1 MPLPLVCVTIN
12 GHSLA
17 DMVAQAEK
25 ATGEGADIIEVRFD
39 ELYVER
45 VEVKAE
51 NTEGEVEISHEL
63 VPRGIDVIDVPEAI
77 ERLKA
82 GIEKPVLFTCR
93 PRRQGGNFPG
103 TEEERIE
110 VIRQAVASGVS
121 WVDLELD
128 IEEQERTA
136 LFEQAAE
143 AGTKVVASHHDM
155 ESTPKSADIQSF
167 VAESRQY
174 GDTVKL
180 CYRSNGHGD
189 GLSLC
194 EAAWELRDDADLSL
208 ALMGQGVGGDM
219 PRIHAPMFSQSLVY
233 ATLETDFN
241 LPDRG
246 MINVRDLRIAWEM
259 LGYSEDSEE

>member
-1 MPLPLVCVTIN
+1 MSLPLICVTIN
-12 GHSLA
+12 GHTLD
-17 DMVAQAEK
+17 DMVEQAEK

-51 NTEGEVEISHEL
+51 NIEGEVEISHEL
-63 VPRGIDVIDVPEAI
+63 VARSIDVIDVPEAI

-93 PRRQGGNFPG
+93 PRHQGGHFPG
-103 TEEERIE
+103 TEGERIE
-110 VIRQAVASGVS
+110 VMSQAVSSGVS

-128 IEEQERTA
+128 IEESERAA
-136 LFEQAAE
+136 LIEQATE
-143 AGTKVVASHHDM
+143 QGTKVVASHHDM
-155 ESTPKSADIQSF
+155 ESTPKSADILSF
-167 VAESRQY
+167 VAKNRQH

-180 CYRSNGHGD
+180 CYRTNGHGD
-189 GLSLC
+189 ALSLC
-194 EAAWELRDDADLSL
+194 EAAWELREDADLSL
-208 ALMGQGVGGDM
+208 SLMGQGVGGDM
-219 PRIHAPMFSQSLVY
+219 PRIHAPKFSQSLVY
-233 ATLETDFN
+233 ATLETDFD

-259 LGYSEDSEE
+259 LGYSEA

>member
-1 MPLPLVCVTIN
+1 MPLPLVCVSID
-12 GHSLA
+12 GHALD
-17 DMVAQAEK
+17 DMVEQAER

-51 NTEGEVEISHEL
+51 NTGGEFETSHEL
-63 VPRGIDVIDVPEAI
+63 VARGIDAIHVAQSI

-93 PRRQGGNFPG
+93 PRRQGGSFPG
-103 TEEERIE
+103 TEEERLE
-110 VIRQAVASGVS
+110 VIGQAIASGVS

-128 IEEQERTA
+128 IADVQRSLLVA
-136 LFEQAAE
+136 QAAE
-143 AGTKVVASHHDM
+143 AGTKVVASHHDLK
-155 ESTPKSADIQSF
+155 STPKSDEIKAF
-167 VAESRQY
+167 VADNRES
-174 GDTVKL
+174 GDTMKL
-180 CYRSNGHGD
+180 CYQTNGHGD
-189 GLSLC
+189 ALHLC
-194 EAAWELRDDADLSL
+194 EAAWELREDAELSL

-219 PRIHAPMFSQSLVY
+219 PRIHAPWFSQSLVY
-233 ATLETDFN
+233 ATLETDFD

-259 LGYSEDSEE
+259 LGYADA